1 MSEWFQV
8 SAHVHQGCILWP
20 LLSAIA
26 IDWVMCKATEW
37 SEAGIGGVDGKKL
50 LDLDFS
56 IFSFHISFN
65 KITDKMLLHK
75 E

>member
-1 MSEWFQV
+1 
-8 SAHVHQGCILWP
+8 
-20 LLSAIA
+20 
-26 IDWVMCKATEW
+26 MCKATEW

-56 IFSFHISFN
+56 IFSFHLSFN